1 MPGGL
6 VTLGEAL
13 VTIGSMDP
21 GPWAVGSSL
30 RASFAGAEA
39 NVAIG
44 LARLGHP
51 SCWIGRLGQDPAGNL
66 VLRGLR
72 AEAVDVSRVRR
83 DADAPTAVLLREQ
96 RTSDRAG
103 IRYFRSGS
111 AGSGLTADDIDAEV
125 VAGAGLVHVT
135 GITAGL
141 GPGPLAAVRRLV
153 DLAQDAGVLVSFD
166 VNYRAALWS
175 EVAATKVLAALARQ
189 ADLVFGGPEELVLL
203 SQSGATD
210 AAEVAAELLTAG
222 VREVVL
228 KDGAQGAT
236 SFLAPRPELVE
247 GSGGGSLSPD
257 PVDGPGRSSP
267 ELVEGPGGS
276 TFPEPVEGPGRS
288 SPEPVEGPSG
298 STFPGL
304 VEGSRGATPIPE
316 SWSMPAFPVTVV
328 DPVGA
333 GDAFVAGYLS
343 GVLTGLDPL
352 AKLDRGARAGAIA
365 VSTRGDWEG
374 LPVLVELDTL
384 LAGQDVTR

>member
-13 VTIGSMDP
+13 VTIGSVEP
-21 GPWAVGSSL
+21 GPWAVGSGL

-51 SCWIGRLGQDPAGNL
+51 ACWMGRLGQDPAGNL

-96 RTSDRAG
+96 RTSDQAG

-111 AGSGLTADDIDAEV
+111 AGSRLASDDIDAEV
-125 VAGAGLVHVT
+125 VVGAGLVHVT

-141 GPGPLAAVRRLV
+141 GVGPLAAVRRLV
-153 DLAQDAGVLVSFD
+153 DLARQAGVPVSFD

-175 EVAATKVLAALARQ
+175 EADAAEVLAPLARQ
-189 ADLVFGGPEELVLL
+189 ADLVFGGPEELALL
-203 SQSGATD
+203 SRSGAVD
-210 AAEVAAELLTAG
+210 PAEVAAELLDAG

-228 KDGAQGAT
+228 KDGSRGAT
-236 SFLAPRPELVE
+236 SYSAPSAELVE
-247 GSGGGSLSPD
+247 GSGGSD
-257 PVDGPGRSSP
+257 PQ
-267 ELVEGPGGS
+267 
-276 TFPEPVEGPGRS
+276 
-288 SPEPVEGPSG
+288 
-298 STFPGL
+298 
-304 VEGSRGATPIPE
+304 
-316 SWSMPAFPVTVV
+316 SWSVAAFPVTVV

-343 GVLTGLDPL
+343 GVLAGLDPL
-352 AKLDRGARAGAIA
+352 EKLDRGARLGAIA

-374 LPVLVELDTL
+374 LPLLAELDTL